1 MKRIFTFQDQVQHGT
16 SPLGISAPVNP
27 RGNRAPS
34 TCDRQAS
41 QTHSWGSCIYDSR
54 FLCHFTVTWE
64 TRGAGSLGAPS
75 FRRGQNERECGR
87 TQWRG
92 GASVLNCPAPDIFF
106 REEKKR
112 LENCKYTGQRWNR
125 AQDIGL
131 GSGQAILCVTRER
144 YALGSCQ

>member
-1 MKRIFTFQDQVQHGT
+1 MGSAGDLVGKRG
-16 SPLGISAPVNP
+16 P
-27 RGNRAPS
+27 RGKEWYLKMSDQGGKDRAPS

-41 QTHSWGSCIYDSR
+41 QTHSWGSCIYDSH

-92 GASVLNCPAPDIFF
+92 GASILNCPAPDIFF
-106 REEKKR
+106 REEKKG

-131 GSGQAILCVTRER
+131 GSGQAIL
-144 YALGSCQ
+144 